1 MTKMSCDKKP
11 TVVKCSLKSDKKQRR
26 EVQVVTCPS
35 DFPQD
40 PRRRVRTTASSS
52 ASACPGQQKRR
63 NPFEQHEKKKKQQ
76 QTFLDWNETAREVRT
91 LGSQAFM
98 GKEKREYQ
106 QEEYMRLTG
115 GRKEK
120 QQRVPLPI
128 QRGIKKKAAKRLE
141 RQREEARQAGIIL
154 PTDKKEKQ
162 RVTKDQGPAP
172 SVGYMKR
179 GVLHVKGA
187 I

>member
-1 MTKMSCDKKP
+1 MTKTSSNKP
-11 TVVKCSLKSDKKQRR
+11 TIFKSSTTSGKKRRR

-40 PRRRVRTTASSS
+40 PRTTASR
-52 ASACPGQQKRR
+52 ARPPERR
-63 NPFEQHEKKKKQQ
+63 NLSEQHEKKQK
-76 QTFLDWNETAREVRT
+76 FLDWNETAREVRT

-98 GKEKREYQ
+98 GKEKREYR
-106 QEEYMRLTG
+106 QEEYARLTG
-115 GRKEK
+115 RDEK
-120 QQRVPLPI
+120 QHRVPLPI

-141 RQREEARQAGIIL
+141 KQREEARQA
-154 PTDKKEKQ
+154 PTVKKEKQ
-162 RVTKDQGPAP
+162 RVKKDHGPAP

-187 I
+187 N

>member
-1 MTKMSCDKKP
+1 MTKTSSNKP
-11 TVVKCSLKSDKKQRR
+11 NVVKSSTKSDKKRRR
-26 EVQVVTCPS
+26 EVQVVPCPS

-40 PRRRVRTTASSS
+40 PRTTAS
-52 ASACPGQQKRR
+52 ASARPRERERR
-63 NPFEQHEKKKKQQ
+63 NPSEQHEKKQK
-76 QTFLDWNETAREVRT
+76 FLDWNETAREVRT

-98 GKEKREYQ
+98 GKEKREYR
-106 QEEYMRLTG
+106 QEEYVRLT

-154 PTDKKEKQ
+154 PTVKKGKQ
-162 RVTKDQGPAP
+162 RVNKDQGPAP

-187 I
+187 K

>member
-1 MTKMSCDKKP
+1 MSCDKKP
-11 TVVKCSLKSDKKQRR
+11 IVVKCSLKSDKKQRR

-63 NPFEQHEKKKKQQ
+63 NPLEQYEKKKQQ

-98 GKEKREYQ
+98 GKEKREYR

-154 PTDKKEKQ
+154 PTAVKKENKQ
-162 RVTKDQGPAP
+162 RVNKDQGGPAP

-179 GVLHVKGA
+179 GVLHV
-187 I
+187 IRE